1 MPANSPAKATADSSW
16 LRHFW
21 TALAAL
27 FLLAGGLIY
36 HYLQRTDNQQKSE
49 AITYLALPIKT
60 IVGNNQ
66 YVSGQ
71 LSLQITPK
79 QEQLLEERK
88 VMLQTVINATLVE
101 AYGTAERPSLRQRSP
116 GPERSHQHP
125 PAAQVAHT
133 RRADR
138 KSGRR
143 LILSPFRQSSPAGRQ
158 DGGTG
163 GISGVGIDFAA
174 QRPGLGT
181 V

>member
-1 MPANSPAKATADSSW
+1 MPANSPAKTTADSSW

-101 AYGTAERPSLRQRSP
+101 AYGTAERPSLGSVRQALK
-116 GPERSHQHP
+116 E
-125 PAAQVAHT
+125 AINT
-133 RRADR
+133 RLPR
-138 KSGRR
+138 KLRIR
-143 LILSPFRQSSPAGRQ
+143 DVLIESLVVGLS
-158 DGGTG
+158 
-163 GISGVGIDFAA
+163 
-174 QRPGLGT
+174 
-181 V
+181 

>member
-36 HYLQRTDNQQKSE
+36 HYLQPTDNQQKSE

-88 VMLQTVINATLVE
+88 AMLQTVINATLVE
-101 AYGTAERPSLRQRSP
+101 AYGTAERPSLSSVRLALK
-116 GPERSHQHP
+116 E
-125 PAAQVAHT
+125 AINT
-133 RRADR
+133 RLPR
-138 KSGRR
+138 KLRIR
-143 LILSPFRQSSPAGRQ
+143 DVLIESLVVGLS
-158 DGGTG
+158 
-163 GISGVGIDFAA
+163 
-174 QRPGLGT
+174 
-181 V
+181 

>member
-101 AYGTAERPSLRQRSP
+101 AYGTAERPSLSSVRLALK
-116 GPERSHQHP
+116 E
-125 PAAQVAHT
+125 AINT
-133 RRADR
+133 RLPR
-138 KSGRR
+138 KLRIR
-143 LILSPFRQSSPAGRQ
+143 DVLIESLVVGLS
-158 DGGTG
+158 
-163 GISGVGIDFAA
+163 
-174 QRPGLGT
+174 
-181 V
+181 

>member
-101 AYGTAERPSLRQRSP
+101 AYGTAERPSLSSVRLTLK
-116 GPERSHQHP
+116 E
-125 PAAQVAHT
+125 AINT
-133 RRADR
+133 RLPR
-138 KSGRR
+138 KLRIR
-143 LILSPFRQSSPAGRQ
+143 DVLIESLVIGLS
-158 DGGTG
+158 
-163 GISGVGIDFAA
+163 
-174 QRPGLGT
+174 
-181 V
+181 

>member
-36 HYLQRTDNQQKSE
+36 HYLQRTDNQPKSE

-88 VMLQTVINATLVE
+88 AMLQTVINATLVE
-101 AYGTAERPSLRQRSP
+101 AYGTAERPSLSSVRLALK
-116 GPERSHQHP
+116 E
-125 PAAQVAHT
+125 AINT
-133 RRADR
+133 RLPR
-138 KSGRR
+138 KLRIR
-143 LILSPFRQSSPAGRQ
+143 DVLIESLVVGLS
-158 DGGTG
+158 
-163 GISGVGIDFAA
+163 
-174 QRPGLGT
+174 
-181 V
+181 

>member
-101 AYGTAERPSLRQRSP
+101 AYGTAEHPSLGSVRLALK
-116 GPERSHQHP
+116 E
-125 PAAQVAHT
+125 AINT
-133 RRADR
+133 RLPR
-138 KSGRR
+138 KLRIR
-143 LILSPFRQSSPAGRQ
+143 DVLIESLVVGLS
-158 DGGTG
+158 
-163 GISGVGIDFAA
+163 
-174 QRPGLGT
+174 
-181 V
+181 

>member
-1 MPANSPAKATADSSW
+1 VPANSPAKATADSSW

-101 AYGTAERPSLRQRSP
+101 AYGTAERPSLSSVRLALK
-116 GPERSHQHP
+116 E
-125 PAAQVAHT
+125 AINT
-133 RRADR
+133 RLPR
-138 KSGRR
+138 KLRIR
-143 LILSPFRQSSPAGRQ
+143 DVLIESLVVGLS
-158 DGGTG
+158 
-163 GISGVGIDFAA
+163 
-174 QRPGLGT
+174 
-181 V
+181 

>member
-101 AYGTAERPSLRQRSP
+101 AYGTAERPSLSSVRLALK
-116 GPERSHQHP
+116 E
-125 PAAQVAHT
+125 AINT
-133 RRADR
+133 RLPR
-138 KSGRR
+138 KLRIHDV
-143 LILSPFRQSSPAGRQ
+143 LIESLVVGLS
-158 DGGTG
+158 
-163 GISGVGIDFAA
+163 
-174 QRPGLGT
+174 
-181 V
+181 